1 MPFYF
6 TPSMIAGLF
15 HSTCPSLANVASAL
29 LHAGHKISRSHAC
42 PGSLKT
48 DATRRQIH
56 DVFRSWIKTNPVR
69 MDKVAELSP
78 SRVLLAKEAQY
89 VFPA

>member
-6 TPSMIAGLF
+6 TPSTMAGLF
-15 HSTCPSLANVASAL
+15 HSTCPPLASVASAL

-48 DATRRQIH
+48 DATRRQVH

-78 SRVLLAKEAQY
+78 SRVLLAKEAQ
-89 VFPA
+89 